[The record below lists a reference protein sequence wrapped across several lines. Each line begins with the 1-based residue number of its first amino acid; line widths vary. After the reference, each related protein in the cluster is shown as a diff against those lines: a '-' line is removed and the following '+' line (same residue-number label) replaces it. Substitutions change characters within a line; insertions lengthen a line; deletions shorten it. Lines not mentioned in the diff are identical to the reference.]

1 MCQRQSIMSQC
12 KAALRLH
19 PSPLS
24 APGRGA
30 GCKLG
35 CTADGKQGLHMHM
48 ITTSRPLSL
57 AVLQAQTW
65 RSDWHPWYG
74 CRIQG
79 LETKADAAAPGCSAL
94 EKQPALAVQM
104 NICSHP
110 RHPGLPCSSPENA
123 WGCCSQCFRQAVPA
137 SWQWAAFQGWAL
149 HALRPHRHAERP
161 LRQVHRALTVQLPQ
175 GEKDPC
181 PGVPRSAP

>member
-104 NICSHP
+104 KH
-110 RHPGLPCSSPENA
+110 LQSPK
-123 WGCCSQCFRQAVPA
+123 A
-137 SWQWAAFQGWAL
+137 S
-149 HALRPHRHAERP
+149 R
-161 LRQVHRALTVQLPQ
+161 
-175 GEKDPC
+175 PC
-181 PGVPRSAP
+181 PAAPQKTHGAAAHSASGRQCQRLGSGQPSRAGHCTPYARTDMQKGPFARCTEL